1 MQILETEKKSGSI
14 KESKAHKR
22 ALYYDKLAKGV
33 IYFGG
38 IATIIS
44 VIAILAFVFW
54 EALPLWFGAEG
65 KVEKKINTQN
75 LAEFR
80 KPLLIGLDEY
90 NQILYS
96 VTDSATVDFID
107 INKNQLI
114 KSDNLSGLTGSKILS
129 FSKTL
134 TKNNIAVGSNK
145 GEAVLLQI
153 NFTVNFLPNGNREII
168 PSLIQKSVIQI
179 DSLHRPISD
188 IVYRQNSEDEF
199 TVVGLTNDYQLFQYS
214 SERSTSLI
222 SNGEEKIVK
231 NDLTHLVSDKITAIE
246 LDDFCEKLMVGTE
259 SGWLYYISLKD
270 KNTPQLIQKINPTPS
285 GKSAITKLGFII
297 GDQSLIVGDT
307 DGNVT
312 SWMRVLDDKT
322 EYGWKLVKPHVFDSH
337 ESSITSFAASSRNKS
352 FITGDK
358 NGKIFLEHLT
368 SERTLLELSGKEL
381 PVVDIAYSP
390 KGDGAAILYKDGTI
404 VTFEINNPHP
414 EITLKTLF
422 GKVWYE
428 GYAKPEYVWQSTGGT
443 DDFEPKFS
451 LIPLIIGTLKGT
463 FYAMLF
469 AIPLALFGAL
479 YTSQFSHPKIKN
491 IIKPTVEIMAAL
503 PSVVIGFLAGLWLAP
518 LIERILPGVLLM
530 FITVPIM
537 ILLGAFVWKRFPEKI
552 KYKLKPGSELI
563 FILPLILIGFQ
574 LAQWLGPVFEYYILG
589 GDYRTWLMGTFNEQ
603 YDQRNS
609 IVVGFAMGFAVI
621 PIIFTICEDA
631 LSSVP
636 SSLTSASLALG
647 ATKWET
653 ATRIVLPSASPG
665 IFSAV
670 MIGFGRAVGET
681 MIVLMA
687 TGNTPILSFS
697 PFNGMRTLS
706 ANIAVEIPEAPYQG
720 TLYRVLFLAAT
731 LLFILTFIVNTVAEI
746 VRQRL
751 RKKYAEL

>member
-1 MQILETEKKSGSI
+1 M
-14 KESKAHKR
+14 
-22 ALYYDKLAKGV
+22 
-33 IYFGG
+33 
-38 IATIIS
+38 S
-44 VIAILAFVFW
+44 VVAILVFVFW
-54 EALPLWFGAEG
+54 EALPLWFGAKG
-65 KVEKKINTQN
+65 NTNDKIDVKEI
-75 LAEFR
+75 LHFK
-80 KPLLIGLDEY
+80 KPLLIGVDEY
-90 NQILYS
+90 QEILYTF
-96 VTDSATVDFID
+96 TDSATVDFISLTSKE
-107 INKNQLI
+107 II
-114 KSDNLSGLTGSKILS
+114 KSVKVDSTSDEVITSSSKSPFKNL
-129 FSKTL
+129 
-134 TKNNIAVGSNK
+134 IALGTNK
-145 GEAVLLQI
+145 GNVILGQVKFSVMFVEEDK
-153 NFTVNFLPNGNREII
+153 REIT
-168 PSLIQKSVIQI
+168 PEFMLISKLKI
-179 DSLHRPISD
+179 DSLQKPIRS
-188 IVYRQNSEDEF
+188 IVYRKNSDNEYTF
-199 TVVGLTNDYQLFQYS
+199 VALTSDNRLLQYS
-214 SERSTSLI
+214 LEKATSLF
-222 SNGEEKIVK
+222 SEFEEKIYQH
-231 NDLTHLVSDKITAIE
+231 DLTSIIEYPISAME
-246 LDDFCEKLMVGTE
+246 LDNFCEKLMIGT
-259 SGWLYYISLKD
+259 SNGWLYYISLKD
-270 KNTPQLIQKINPTPS
+270 KTKPELIQKINPTPS
-285 GKSAITKLGFII
+285 GKSAITSLGFII
-297 GDQSLIVGDT
+297 GDQSLIVGDA

-312 SWMRVLDDKT
+312 SWMRVLDEKT
-322 EYGWKLVKPHVFDSH
+322 DYGWKLVNPHTFDSH
-337 ESSITSFAASSRNKS
+337 KAAVTSVATSLRNKS
-352 FITGDK
+352 FITGDSK
-358 NGKIFLEHLT
+358 GRIFLEHLT

-381 PVVDIAYSP
+381 PVRDITFSP
-390 KGDGAAILYKDGTI
+390 KGDGAVVLYDDGTI
-404 VTFEINNPHP
+404 VSFDIKNPHP

-451 LIPLIIGTLKGT
+451 LVPLIIGTLKGT

-479 YTSQFSHPKIKN
+479 YTSQFSHPKIRN
-491 IIKPTVEIMAAL
+491 YIKPTVEVMAAL

-518 LIERILPGVLLM
+518 LLERILPGVFLM
-530 FITVPIM
+530 FIIVPVVIA
-537 ILLGAFVWKRFPEKI
+537 IGASIWKKI
-552 KYKLKPGSELI
+552 PARIRYKLKPGYELF
-563 FILPLILIGFQ
+563 FIIPLIIIAFYI
-574 LAQWLGPVFEYYILG
+574 AQWLGPIFEYYVLG
-589 GDYRTWLMGTFNEQ
+589 GDYRTWLMSTLNEQ

-636 SSLTSASLALG
+636 ASLTSASLALG

-665 IFSAV
+665 IFSAI

>member
-1 MQILETEKKSGSI
+1 M
-14 KESKAHKR
+14 
-22 ALYYDKLAKGV
+22 
-33 IYFGG
+33 
-38 IATIIS
+38 S
-44 VIAILAFVFW
+44 VVAILVFVFW
-54 EALPLWFGAEG
+54 EALPLWFGAKG
-65 KVEKKINTQN
+65 NTNDKIDVKEI
-75 LAEFR
+75 LHFK
-80 KPLLIGLDEY
+80 KPLLIGVDEY
-90 NQILYS
+90 QEILYTF
-96 VTDSATVDFID
+96 TDSATVDFISLTSKE
-107 INKNQLI
+107 II
-114 KSDNLSGLTGSKILS
+114 KSVKVDSTSDEVITSSSKSPFKNL
-129 FSKTL
+129 
-134 TKNNIAVGSNK
+134 IALGTNK
-145 GEAVLLQI
+145 GNVILGQVKFSVMFVEEDK
-153 NFTVNFLPNGNREII
+153 REIT
-168 PSLIQKSVIQI
+168 PEFMLISKLKI
-179 DSLHRPISD
+179 DSLQKPIRS
-188 IVYRQNSEDEF
+188 IVYRKNSDNEY
-199 TVVGLTNDYQLFQYS
+199 TIVALTSDNRLLQYS
-214 SERSTSLI
+214 SEKATSLF
-222 SNGEEKIVK
+222 SEFEEKIYQH
-231 NDLTHLVSDKITAIE
+231 DLTSIIEYPISAME
-246 LDDFCEKLMVGTE
+246 LDNFCEKLMIGT
-259 SGWLYYISLKD
+259 SNGWLYYISLKD
-270 KNTPQLIQKINPTPS
+270 KTKPELIQKINPTPS
-285 GKSAITKLGFII
+285 GKSAITSLGFII
-297 GDQSLIVGDT
+297 GDQSLIVGDA

-312 SWMRVLDDKT
+312 SWMRVLDEKT
-322 EYGWKLVKPHVFDSH
+322 DYGWKLVNPHTFDSH
-337 ESSITSFAASSRNKS
+337 KAAVTAVATSLRNKS
-352 FITGDK
+352 FITGDSK
-358 NGKIFLEHLT
+358 GRIFLEHLT

-381 PVVDIAYSP
+381 PVRDITFSP
-390 KGDGAAILYKDGTI
+390 KGDGAVVLYDDGTI
-404 VTFEINNPHP
+404 VSFDIKNPHP

-451 LIPLIIGTLKGT
+451 LVPLIIGTLKGT

-479 YTSQFSHPKIKN
+479 YTSQFSHPKIRN
-491 IIKPTVEIMAAL
+491 YIKPTVEVMAAL

-518 LIERILPGVLLM
+518 LLERILPGVFLM
-530 FITVPIM
+530 FFIVPIV
-537 ILLGAFVWKRFPEKI
+537 IAIGSSIWKRIPARI
-552 KYKLKPGSELI
+552 RYKLKLGSELF
-563 FILPLILIGFQ
+563 FIIPLIIIAFYI
-574 LAQWLGPVFEYYILG
+574 AQWLGPIFEYYVLG
-589 GDYRTWLMGTFNEQ
+589 GDYRTWLMSTLNEQ

-636 SSLTSASLALG
+636 ASLTSASLALG

-665 IFSAV
+665 IFSAI

>member
-1 MQILETEKKSGSI
+1 LIKKSNSH
-14 KESKAHKR
+14 KKA
-22 ALYYDKLAKGV
+22 LLFDKLARII
-33 IYFGG
+33 IYLGG
-38 IATIIS
+38 IATILS
-44 VIAILAFVFW
+44 VVAILVFVAW

-65 KVEKKINTQN
+65 KSKENVNANEILKT
-75 LAEFR
+75 R
-80 KPLLIGLDEY
+80 KPLLIGVDEY
-90 NQILYS
+90 QEILYAI
-96 VTDSATVDFID
+96 TDSATVDFITLTSKE
-107 INKNQLI
+107 II
-114 KSDNLSGLTGSKILS
+114 KSVKVDSSSNDIITSVSKYPARNL
-129 FSKTL
+129 
-134 TKNNIAVGSNK
+134 IALGTN
-145 GEAVLLQI
+145 
-153 NFTVNFLPNGNREII
+153 NGNVILGQIKFSIKFAEEDKREITPEFVFI
-168 PSLIQKSVIQI
+168 GKIKI
-179 DSLHRPISD
+179 DSLQKSLTKL
-188 IVYRQNSEDEF
+188 VYRKNSDNEF
-199 TVVGLTNDYQLFQYS
+199 TLVALTSDNRILQYS
-214 SERSTSLI
+214 SEKSSSLYAE
-222 SNGEEKIVK
+222 SEEKIYY
-231 NDLTHLVSDKITAIE
+231 NDLTNLVGYQVSSLE
-246 LDDFCEKLMVGTE
+246 LDNFCEKLMIGT
-259 SGWLYYISLKD
+259 SNGWLYYISLKD
-270 KNTPQLIQKINPTPS
+270 KNNPQLIQKINPTPS
-285 GKSAITKLGFII
+285 GKSAITSLGFII
-297 GDQSLIVGDT
+297 GDQSLIVGDA

-312 SWMRVLDDKT
+312 SWMRVIDDKSN
-322 EYGWKLVKPHVFDSH
+322 YGWELVNPHRFDSH
-337 ESSITSFAASSRNKS
+337 QSSVTSVATSMRNKS
-352 FITGDK
+352 FITGDSK
-358 NGKIFLEHLT
+358 GKVFLEHLT
-368 SERTLLELSGKEL
+368 SEQTLLELNGKDI
-381 PVVDIAYSP
+381 PVKDIAFSP
-390 KGDGAAILYKDGTI
+390 KGDGAVVLFEDGTI
-404 VTFEINNPHP
+404 ITYEIKNPHP
-414 EITLKTLF
+414 EITIKTLF

-428 GYAKPEYVWQSTGGT
+428 GYSKPEYVWQSTGGT

-451 LIPLIIGTLKGT
+451 LVPLIIGTLKGT

-479 YTSQFSHPKIKN
+479 YTSQFSHPKLRN
-491 IIKPTVEIMAAL
+491 YIKPTVEVMAAL

-518 LIERILPGVLLM
+518 LLERILPGVFLM
-530 FITVPIM
+530 FIILPIV
-537 ILLGAFVWKRFPEKI
+537 IAIGATIWKRIPGRI
-552 KYKLKPGSELI
+552 RYKLKPGYELF
-563 FILPLILIGFQ
+563 FIIPLVILAFYIS
-574 LAQWLGPVFEYYILG
+574 QWLGPVFEYYFLG
-589 GDYRTWLMGTFNEQ
+589 GDYRSWLMTTLNEQ

-653 ATRIVLPSASPG
+653 ATRVVLPSASPG

>member
-1 MQILETEKKSGSI
+1 M
-14 KESKAHKR
+14 
-22 ALYYDKLAKGV
+22 
-33 IYFGG
+33 
-38 IATIIS
+38 
-44 VIAILAFVFW
+44 
-54 EALPLWFGAEG
+54 
-65 KVEKKINTQN
+65 
-75 LAEFR
+75 
-80 KPLLIGLDEY
+80 LIGVDEY
-90 NQILYS
+90 QEILYTF
-96 VTDSATVDFID
+96 TDSATVDFISLTSKE
-107 INKNQLI
+107 II
-114 KSDNLSGLTGSKILS
+114 KSVKVDSTSDEVITSSSKSPFRNL
-129 FSKTL
+129 
-134 TKNNIAVGSNK
+134 IALGTNK
-145 GEAVLLQI
+145 GNVILGQVKFSVMFVEEDK
-153 NFTVNFLPNGNREII
+153 REIT
-168 PSLIQKSVIQI
+168 PEFMLTSKVKI
-179 DSLHRPISD
+179 DSLQKPIRS
-188 IVYRQNSEDEF
+188 IVYRKNSENEYS
-199 TVVGLTNDYQLFQYS
+199 VVALTSDNRLIQYS
-214 SERSTSLI
+214 SERSTSLFTE
-222 SNGEEKIVK
+222 SEEKIYY
-231 NDLTHLVSDKITAIE
+231 NDLTSIIEYPISAIE
-246 LDDFCEKLMVGTE
+246 LDNFCEKLMIGTNN
-259 SGWLYYISLKD
+259 GWLYYISLKD
-270 KNTPQLIQKINPTPS
+270 KSKPELIQKINPTPS
-285 GKSAITKLGFII
+285 GKSAITSLGFII
-297 GDQSLIVGDT
+297 GDQSLIVGDA

-312 SWMRVLDDKT
+312 SWMRVLDEKT
-322 EYGWKLVKPHVFDSH
+322 DYGWKLVNPHTFDSH
-337 ESSITSFAASSRNKS
+337 QAAVTSVATSLRNKS
-352 FITGDK
+352 FIAGDSK
-358 NGKIFLEHLT
+358 GKIFLEHLT

-381 PVVDIAYSP
+381 PVKDIAFSP
-390 KGDGAAILYKDGTI
+390 KGDGAVILYDDGTI
-404 VTFEINNPHP
+404 VSFDIKNPHP

-451 LIPLIIGTLKGT
+451 LVPLIIGTLKGT

-479 YTSQFSHPKIKN
+479 YTSQFSHPKIRN
-491 IIKPTVEIMAAL
+491 YIKPTVEIMAAL

-518 LIERILPGVLLM
+518 LLERILPGVFLM
-530 FITVPIM
+530 FIIVPVVIA
-537 ILLGAFVWKRFPEKI
+537 IGASIWKKI
-552 KYKLKPGSELI
+552 PARIRYKLKPGYELF
-563 FILPLILIGFQ
+563 FIIPLIIIAFYI
-574 LAQWLGPVFEYYILG
+574 AQWLGPIFEYYVLG
-589 GDYRTWLMGTFNEQ
+589 GDYRTWLMNTLNEQ

-636 SSLTSASLALG
+636 ASLTSASLALG

-665 IFSAV
+665 IFSAI

>member
-1 MQILETEKKSGSI
+1 M
-14 KESKAHKR
+14 
-22 ALYYDKLAKGV
+22 
-33 IYFGG
+33 
-38 IATIIS
+38 
-44 VIAILAFVFW
+44 
-54 EALPLWFGAEG
+54 
-65 KVEKKINTQN
+65 
-75 LAEFR
+75 
-80 KPLLIGLDEY
+80 
-90 NQILYS
+90 
-96 VTDSATVDFID
+96 DFID
-107 INKNQLI
+107 LAANQSI
-114 KSDNLSGLTGSKILS
+114 SSAAIDGTEGKKFHSA
-129 FSKTL
+129 SKTL
-134 TKNNIAVGSNK
+134 TKNFIAAGTDK
-145 GEAVLLQI
+145 GEAVVIQI
-153 NFTVNFLPNGNREII
+153 NFAVSFLSDGSRQITPNINKKYI
-168 PSLIQKSVIQI
+168 IQI
-179 DSLHRPISD
+179 DSLRKQISK
-188 IVYRQNSEDEF
+188 IIYRQSSEDEF
-199 TVVGLTNDYQLFQYS
+199 TLVALTSDNRLLQYS
-214 SERSTSLI
+214 LLKESSLI
-222 SNGEEKIVK
+222 SEAEKKVFT
-231 NDLTHLVSDKITAIE
+231 NDLTSIISGRISEIE

-259 SGWLYYISLKD
+259 GGWLNYISLKD
-270 KNTPQLIQKINPTPS
+270 KSKPQLVQKINPNPS
-285 GKSAITKLGFII
+285 GEITITKLGFII
-297 GDQSLIVGDT
+297 GDQSLIVGDAS
-307 DGNVT
+307 GNVS
-312 SWMRVLDDKT
+312 SWMRVLDEKT
-322 EYGWKLVKPHVFDSH
+322 EYGWKLVNPHVFDAH
-337 ESSITSFAASSRNKS
+337 QISITSFAASSRNKS
-352 FITGDK
+352 FLTGDK
-358 NGKIFLEHLT
+358 IGKIFLKHLT

-381 PVVDIAYSP
+381 PIVDISYSP
-390 KGDGAAILYKDGTI
+390 KGDGAAVLYEDGTI
-404 VTFEINNPHP
+404 VTFEIDNPHP
-414 EITLKTLF
+414 EITFKTLF

-428 GYAKPEYVWQSTGGT
+428 GYAQPAYVWQSTGGT

-451 LIPLIIGTLKGT
+451 LTPLIIGTLKGT
-463 FYAMLF
+463 LYAMFF

-518 LIERILPGVLLM
+518 LLERILPGVMLM
-530 FITVPIM
+530 FITVPVM
-537 ILLGAFVWKRFPEKI
+537 ILIGTSIWKKLPSSFRH
-552 KYKLKPGSELI
+552 KLKPGYELI
-563 FILPLILIGFQ
+563 LIVPLILIGFQ
-574 LAQWLGPVFEYYILG
+574 IAQWLGPIFEYYFLS
-589 GDYRTWLMGTFNEQ
+589 GDYRTWLMDTLNEQ

-621 PIIFTICEDA
+621 PLIFTICEDA

-751 RKKYAEL
+751 RKKYANL

>member
-1 MQILETEKKSGSI
+1 M
-14 KESKAHKR
+14 
-22 ALYYDKLAKGV
+22 
-33 IYFGG
+33 
-38 IATIIS
+38 S
-44 VIAILAFVFW
+44 VVAILVFVFW
-54 EALPLWFGAEG
+54 EALPLWFGAKG
-65 KVEKKINTQN
+65 NTNDKIDVKEI
-75 LAEFR
+75 LHFK
-80 KPLLIGLDEY
+80 KPLLIGVDEY
-90 NQILYS
+90 QEILYTF
-96 VTDSATVDFID
+96 TDSATVDFISLTSKE
-107 INKNQLI
+107 II
-114 KSDNLSGLTGSKILS
+114 KSVKVDSTSDEVITSSSKSPFKNL
-129 FSKTL
+129 
-134 TKNNIAVGSNK
+134 IALGTNK
-145 GEAVLLQI
+145 GNVILGQVKFSVMFVEEDK
-153 NFTVNFLPNGNREII
+153 REIT
-168 PSLIQKSVIQI
+168 PEFMLISKLKI
-179 DSLHRPISD
+179 DSLQKPIRS
-188 IVYRQNSEDEF
+188 IVYRKNSDNEYTF
-199 TVVGLTNDYQLFQYS
+199 VALTSDNRLLQYS
-214 SERSTSLI
+214 SEKATSLF
-222 SNGEEKIVK
+222 SEFEEKIYQH
-231 NDLTHLVSDKITAIE
+231 DLTSIIEYPISAME
-246 LDDFCEKLMVGTE
+246 LDNFCEKLMIGT
-259 SGWLYYISLKD
+259 SNGWLYYISLKD
-270 KNTPQLIQKINPTPS
+270 KTKPELIQKINPTPS
-285 GKSAITKLGFII
+285 GKSAITSLGFII
-297 GDQSLIVGDT
+297 GDQSLIVGDA

-312 SWMRVLDDKT
+312 SWMRVLDEKT
-322 EYGWKLVKPHVFDSH
+322 DYGWKLVNPHTFDSH
-337 ESSITSFAASSRNKS
+337 KAAVTSVATSLRNKS
-352 FITGDK
+352 FITGDSK
-358 NGKIFLEHLT
+358 GRIFLEHLT

-381 PVVDIAYSP
+381 PVRDITFSP
-390 KGDGAAILYKDGTI
+390 KGDGAVVLYDDGTI
-404 VTFEINNPHP
+404 VSFDIKNPHP

-451 LIPLIIGTLKGT
+451 LVPLIIGTLKGT

-479 YTSQFSHPKIKN
+479 YTSQFSHPKIRN
-491 IIKPTVEIMAAL
+491 YIKPTVEVMAAL

-518 LIERILPGVLLM
+518 LLERILPGVFLM
-530 FITVPIM
+530 FFIVPIV
-537 ILLGAFVWKRFPEKI
+537 IAIGSSIWKRIPARI
-552 KYKLKPGSELI
+552 RYKLKPGSELF
-563 FILPLILIGFQ
+563 FIIPLIIIAFYI
-574 LAQWLGPVFEYYILG
+574 AQWLGPIFEYYVLG
-589 GDYRTWLMGTFNEQ
+589 GDYRTWLMSTLNEQ

-636 SSLTSASLALG
+636 ASLTSASLALG

-665 IFSAV
+665 IFSAI

>member
-1 MQILETEKKSGSI
+1 ML
-14 KESKAHKR
+14 
-22 ALYYDKLAKGV
+22 
-33 IYFGG
+33 
-38 IATIIS
+38 
-44 VIAILAFVFW
+44 W

-65 KVEKKINTQN
+65 KAINNIKFQN
-75 LAEFR
+75 FAQSR
-80 KPLLIGLDEY
+80 KPLIIGLDEY
-90 NQILYS
+90 NQYLFA

-107 INKNQLI
+107 LAANQLI
-114 KSDNLSGLTGSKILS
+114 KSASIDEIEGRKIS
-129 FSKTL
+129 SASKTL
-134 TKNNIAVGSNK
+134 TKNFIAVGTDK
-145 GEAVLLQI
+145 GEAAVVQI
-153 NFTVNFLPNGNREII
+153 IFEVKFLSDGSRQTTPNFL
-168 PSLIQKSVIQI
+168 KKYVIQL
-179 DSLHRPISD
+179 DSLRQQISK
-188 IVYRQNSEDEF
+188 IVYRQISENEF
-199 TVVGLTNDYQLFQYS
+199 TLVALTSDNRLLQYS
-214 SERSTSLI
+214 SERELSLI
-222 SNGEEKIVK
+222 SEAEEKIFK
-231 NDLTHLVSDKITAIE
+231 NDLTNLISGRITELE

-270 KNTPQLIQKINPTPS
+270 KNNPQLIQKINPTPT
-285 GKSAITKLGFII
+285 GKSAITTLGFII
-297 GDQSLIVGDT
+297 GDQSLIVGDAE
-307 DGNVT
+307 GNVS
-312 SWMRVLDDKT
+312 SWMRVLDEKT
-322 EYGWKLVKPHVFDSH
+322 DYGWKLVNPHVFDSH
-337 ESSITSFAASSRNKS
+337 QSSITSFAASSRNKS

-358 NGKIFLEHLT
+358 QGKVFLEHLT

-381 PVVDIAYSP
+381 PIIDISYSP
-390 KGDGAAILYKDGTI
+390 KGDGAAVLYEDGTI
-404 VTFEINNPHP
+404 VTFEIDNPHP
-414 EITLKTLF
+414 EITFKTLF

-428 GYAKPEYVWQSTGGT
+428 GYAQPAYVWQSTGGT

-463 FYAMLF
+463 LYAMFF

-518 LIERILPGVLLM
+518 LLERILPGVMLM

-537 ILLGAFVWKRFPEKI
+537 ILIGHTIWKKIPSKLRHKI
-552 KYKLKPGSELI
+552 KPGFELI
-563 FILPLILIGFQ
+563 LIVPLILLGFQ
-574 LAQWLGPVFEYYILG
+574 IAQWLGPLFEYHFLS
-589 GDYRTWLMGTFNEQ
+589 GDYRTWLMDTLNEQ

-621 PIIFTICEDA
+621 PLIFTICEDA

-665 IFSAV
+665 IFSAI

-731 LLFILTFIVNTVAEI
+731 LLFILTFIVNTAAEI

-751 RKKYAEL
+751 RKKYASL